1 MVREDPRRRGG
12 VAVTADGCSRPI
24 PAFQTVC
31 DERRDAWLLAVD
43 AEPVDPQPWQLAW
56 CGRDDELLDE
66 VGL

>member
-1 MVREDPRRRGG
+1 MTRAE
-12 VAVTADGCSRPI
+12 ADALLAAD

-31 DERRDAWLLAVD
+31 DERRDAWMLALD

-56 CGRDDELLDE
+56 CGADDELLDRE